1 MNPPFTKVE
10 RGISEYIDMSKF
22 KDICGGEVG
31 LQAHFLALADIFL
44 EEDGILGTVLH
55 MAEQENTQLY

>member
-1 MNPPFTKVE
+1 
-10 RGISEYIDMSKF
+10 MSKF

-31 LQAHFLALADIFL
+31 LWAHFLALADIFL